1 MATEKQEQKGA
12 ETTQPPAT
20 RTARNFF
27 FLFVSFT
34 DGTKELLGPF
44 NTKAEMDQQLSNLG
58 FVSTVRVIFGR
69 EKTIKVQS
77 KVTFN

>member
-1 MATEKQEQKGA
+1 MATEKQEQ
-12 ETTQPPAT
+12 TTEAATPQVT

-27 FLFVSFT
+27 YLFVSFT

-44 NTKAEMDQQLSNLG
+44 TTKAEMDTQLSNLG
-58 FVSTVRVIFGR
+58 FVQTVRVLFGK